1 MDFQIFI
8 KAVRKIVKEEIN
20 KSLKSSVRQAVNEVL
35 AEKFV
40 HTIREDS
47 NKNSLSSIVLENKS
61 PAASS
66 FDENEQEKRRAEL
79 RAKIREKISIPN
91 AEEIFMD
98 VAENKAAI
106 LESIKGTRAGRLAQV
121 DDDEGIDPRLFGFNG
136 VSKKIK

>member
-40 HTIREDS
+40 HTIKEDS
-47 NKNSLSSIVLENKS
+47 NRGSLSSIVLESKS
-61 PAASS
+61 SETSS
-66 FDENEQEKRRAEL
+66 SNQSEQEKRRQEL

-98 VAENKAAI
+98 IAENKAAI
-106 LESIKGTRAGRLAQV
+106 LESVKGTRAGRLAQV
-121 DDDEGIDPRLFGFNG
+121 DDDEGVDPRLFGFNG
-136 VSKKIK
+136 MGKK